1 MANYNT
7 QKHEPSQQNIA
18 SDQNKSAR
26 SMQNCSN
33 LFDQMQNTC
42 EVLAF
47 DEETP
52 GQPADVSIDLN
63 DFNLYN

>member
-1 MANYNT
+1 MANYKT
-7 QKHEPSQQNIA
+7 QKHESSQQNIA

-26 SMQNCSN
+26 SMQNHSN

-52 GQPADVSIDLN
+52 GQPANVSIDLN